1 MDIIGDALLS
11 TVIEFL
17 FDKLASSDL
26 MKFARHEDV
35 HTELK
40 KWEKELQSIREELND
55 AEEKQITQE
64 AVKSWLFDL
73 RDLAYDMEDILDE
86 FAYEVM
92 RRKLMGAEA
101 DEASTSKI
109 RRFVSSCCTSFN
121 PTHVVRNVKTGSKI
135 RQITSRLQDI
145 SARKARFGLEKLRG
159 AAATSAWQRPP
170 PTTPMAYEPDVYG
183 RDEDKTLV
191 LDMLRKVEPNENNV
205 GLISIVGMGGLGK
218 TTLARLVYNDDLAK
232 NFELRAWVCVTE
244 DFDVE
249 KITKA
254 ILNSVLNS
262 DASGSLDF
270 QQVQRKLT
278 DTLAGKTL
286 FLILDDVWNENYC
299 NWDRLR
305 APFSV
310 VAKGSKVIVTTRNKN
325 VALMMG
331 AAENLHE
338 LNPLSEDAC
347 WSVFEKHACEHR
359 NMEDHP
365 NLVSIGRKIVGKCG
379 GLPLAAKAL
388 GGLLRSKHRE
398 EEWERVLNSKIWD
411 FSSAECEILPALRL
425 SYHYLP
431 SYLKGCFAYCAIF
444 PKDYEY
450 DSKTLVLLWMAEGL
464 IQQPNADSQTM
475 EDLGDNYFCELLS
488 RSFFQSSG
496 NDESRFVM
504 HDLICDLARVA
515 SGEISFCLEDN
526 LESNHRST
534 ISKETRHSS
543 FIRGKFDVFKKF
555 EAFQEFEH
563 LRTFVALPIH
573 GTFTKSFVTSL
584 VCDRLVPKFRQ
595 LRVLSLSEYMIFE
608 LPDSI
613 GGLKHLRYLNLSF
626 TQIKLLPDSVTNLY
640 NLQTLILSNCKHL
653 TRLPSKIG
661 NLISLRHLNVVG
673 CSLQDMP
680 QQIGKLKKLQ
690 TLSDFI
696 VSKRGFL
703 GIKELKDLSHLRGEI
718 CISKLENVVDVQDA
732 RDANLKAKLNVERL
746 SMIWSKELDGS
757 HDEDAEMEVL
767 LSLQPHTSLKKLNIE
782 GYGGRQF
789 PNWICD
795 PSYIK
800 LVELSLIGCIRCIS
814 VPSVGQ
820 LPFLKKL
827 VIKRMDGVKSV
838 GLEFEG
844 QVSLHAKPFQCL
856 ESLWFED
863 MMEWEEWC
871 WSKKSFSCLHQLEI
885 KNCPRLIKKLP
896 THLTSLVKLS
906 IENCPEMMVPLPTD
920 LPSLEELNIY
930 YCPEMTPQFDNHE
943 FPLMPLRGA
952 SRSAIG
958 ITSHIYLEVSGIS
971 QLSRLQPEFMQSLP
985 RLELLEIDNSG
996 QLQCL
1001 WLDGLGLG
1009 NLSRLQIL
1017 SCDQLVS
1024 LGEEEEEEQG
1034 LPYNLQHLEIRK
1046 CDKLEKLPRGLQS
1059 YTSLAELIIED
1070 CPKLVSFPEKGFPLM
1085 LRGLAISNCESLSSL
1100 PDRMMMRNS
1109 SNNVCHLEY
1118 LEIEECPSLIYFP
1131 QGRLPTTLRRLLISN
1146 CEKLESL
1153 PEEINACAL
1162 EQLIIERCPSLIG
1175 FPKGKLPPTLKK
1187 LWIGECEKLESLPE
1201 GIMHHH
1207 SNNTTNCGLQILDIL
1222 EGSSLASFPTG
1233 KFPSTCKSIMMDNC
1247 AQLQPISEEMFHCNN
1262 NALEEL
1268 SILRLPN
1275 LKTIPDCLYNL
1286 KDLRIEKCENL
1297 DLQPHLLRNL
1307 TSLASLQITNCE
1319 NIKVPLSE
1327 WGLARLTSL
1336 RTLTIGGI
1344 FLEATSFSNHHH
1356 HFFLLPTTLVEV
1368 CISSFQNL
1376 ESLAFLSLQTLTS
1389 LRKLGVFQCPKLQSF
1404 IPKEGLP
1411 DMLSEL
1417 YIRDCPLLIQRCSKE
1432 KGEDWPKIAHIPC
1445 VKIDGKLILEQ

>member
-1 MDIIGDALLS
+1 MPLPSAEAFPTAEPLSLGSIFPSLPFALCFPLQNTMDIIGDALLS

-109 RRFVSSCCTSFN
+109 R
-121 PTHVVRNVKTGSKI
+121 
-135 RQITSRLQDI
+135 
-145 SARKARFGLEKLRG
+145 RG

-347 WSVFEKHACEHR
+347 WSV
-359 NMEDHP
+359 
-365 NLVSIGRKIVGKCG
+365 
-379 GLPLAAKAL
+379 
-388 GGLLRSKHRE
+388 LRSMHLNIEIWKIIQTWCPLE
-398 EEWERVLNSKIWD
+398 ENCWQVWGIAPSSKSPWC
-411 FSSAECEILPALRL
+411 AECEILPALRL

-450 DSKTLVLLWMAEGL
+450 DSKTLVLLWMAEG
-464 IQQPNADSQTM
+464 N
-475 EDLGDNYFCELLS
+475 N
-488 RSFFQSSG
+488 
-496 NDESRFVM
+496 ESRFVM

-526 LESNHRST
+526 LESNHQST

-555 EAFQEFEH
+555 EAFQGLEH
-563 LRTFVALPIH
+563 LRTFVALPI
-573 GTFTKSFVTSL
+573 
-584 VCDRLVPKFRQ
+584 
-595 LRVLSLSEYMIFE
+595 
-608 LPDSI
+608 
-613 GGLKHLRYLNLSF
+613 
-626 TQIKLLPDSVTNLY
+626 
-640 NLQTLILSNCKHL
+640 
-653 TRLPSKIG
+653 
-661 NLISLRHLNVVG
+661 
-673 CSLQDMP
+673 QDMP

-732 RDANLKAKLNVERL
+732 RDANLKANLNVERL

-943 FPLMPLRGA
+943 FLLMPLRGA

-1046 CDKLEKLPRGLQS
+1046 CDKLEKLPHGLQS

-1146 CEKLESL
+1146 C
-1153 PEEINACAL
+1153 
-1162 EQLIIERCPSLIG
+1162 
-1175 FPKGKLPPTLKK
+1175 KLPPTLKK

-1268 SILRLPN
+1268 SISRLPN

-1344 FLEATSFSNHHH
+1344 FPEATSFSNHHH
-1356 HFFLLPTTLVEV
+1356 HFFLLPTTLVEL

-1432 KGEDWPKIAHIPC
+1432 KGEDWPKIAHIPWC
-1445 VKIDGKLILEQ
+1445 EGEDNANGIQFSNHSEGADQEYYVDLFELNVMGIAPGKGRVCDVGMLLQSSGRPTQLCLGSLSLVKDLTMKKTLAISYTNWSGVGAVPLMSPWQDETSQHSGIEMHGVQADPL